1 MAISNYTTDV
11 KVSKTVGEIHDILAN
26 HDAQKIMTTYENK
39 QPVGISFIYVVN
51 GNEVGFNLPAN
62 HAGVLRAMFNDVGV
76 PQKYCNEDQAR
87 RVAWRTVLYWIEAQ
101 MAMVEAEQAEML
113 QVFLPYAVM
122 KSGQTHYEDL
132 KSNNFLKLDN

>member
-1 MAISNYTTDV
+1 MPISNYTTDV

-62 HAGVLRAMFNDVGV
+62 YAGVLRAMKKDTGV
-76 PQKYCNEDQAR
+76 HQKYCNEDHAR

-101 MAMVEAEQAEML
+101 MAMVEAEMATVD
-113 QVFLPYAVM
+113 QVFMPYALL
-122 KSGQTHYEDL
+122 KSGNTVYQEFNQD
-132 KSNNFLKLDN
+132 KLIQLQ

>member
-1 MAISNYTTDV
+1 MPISNYTTDV

-62 HAGVLRAMFNDVGV
+62 YAGVLRAMKKDTGV
-76 PQKYCNEDQAR
+76 HQKYCNEDHAR

-122 KSGQTHYEDL
+122 NGGQTHYEEL
-132 KSNNFLKLDN
+132 QSNNFLRLY